1 MRVHTTWGLRAIGA
15 ALSRPDAVTL
25 DASDMELD
33 GFVDD
38 TRSEYRQRSVT
49 RTEVGGS
56 ISLLAPAC
64 GDRYVGF
71 VIYDE
76 SRGAEPVDIEIDGV
90 VVATAIA
97 DANNRR
103 ERLFTLSESRRFE
116 GGERVR
122 LVAHGASG
130 RYRIE
135 RVAFLTELPEAT
147 ERPFEIR
154 RLHVGA
160 AEESASASSV
170 EARITWTTTRD
181 ASCRVEYWGDGSN
194 GRAIVEEDELGM
206 NHRVVLR
213 GLETDAAY
221 RYRVVS
227 TDIDGATTQSEVGT
241 FSTRAAAAPAGSVR
255 SAHVPLTVTHEG
267 TPSYPS
273 APVTHGVPF
282 PEGVLGASDH
292 LRLCDPA
299 GAEVTLQAST
309 LGRWLDGSAKWA
321 LLDFHA
327 DTAAGQS
334 APYTLEYGAD
344 VRRGADE
351 SPLTV
356 DESDDTL
363 TIDAGPLTVVVDR
376 SHFAPFSEIRVAGRA
391 LITGSRLVVTDV
403 DGAVFTSTRVAVT
416 TVEVEDR
423 GPVRCA
429 VRIEGRHADEHGV
442 ELFTSICRLH
452 VYAGQP
458 YVRLDHTFVCDASSE
473 TFIDIAS
480 MTLEIDTPESD
491 TDGMHVFQTHDDARV
506 VDGEEREGRCDGRF
520 RVGGLDVVVPDFWQ
534 SYPKSFRALPGR
546 VDLGICPSLDGVHYS
561 EEGEDEHKLY
571 FYLKHGRYRFREGV
585 AKTHTVYLG
594 ADVPPLPLP
603 TVQAPAEWYC
613 DSGALGEMTPA
624 GSGRFGVYEAKVAQA
639 LDGYRANR
647 EAGSEYGMLNYGD
660 WWGERRWNWG
670 NSEYDTAY
678 GFFLQWARSGDPG
691 WFAEAALAALHHR
704 DVDVCHASADAGRVD
719 GVYTHCIGHTG
730 GYYPDG
736 YRPGAITRASFSVSH
751 TWVDGFLLHHFLTGD
766 RRSMAVARRIAD
778 RYDADGTRNYDF
790 TNCRSN
796 GWHLILTMAMY
807 HATRDRF
814 YLNAGHLIVERTLER
829 QTDDGGWRRM
839 MVPGHCYHEPPRH
852 TGNAGFMV
860 GILLAGLKLYHQA
873 TGDAAVADAI
883 VRGAEFLIDDMW
895 VDDSDGFRY
904 TSCPESS
911 LCTDNFHRGIDGIGY
926 AWRISGSEVCA
937 EILPRATEMAIDRLS
952 PSGKSISASL
962 RHAPSVLRDVARL
975 LDGRVD

>member
-1 MRVHTTWGLRAIGA
+1 MDVQTTWGLQAVNV
-15 ALSRPDAVTL
+15 ALSRPNAVTL
-25 DASDMELD
+25 DASDLDLD

-64 GDRYVGF
+64 GERYLGF

-76 SRGAEPVDIEIDGV
+76 ARGAERVDVEIDGV
-90 VVATAIA
+90 LVATAIA

-103 ERLFTLSESRRFE
+103 ERLFTLSKPFRFD

-122 LVAHGASG
+122 LVAPATSG
-130 RYRIE
+130 LYRIE
-135 RVAFLTELPEAT
+135 RVAFLTELPDAI
-147 ERPFEIR
+147 ERSFEIR
-154 RLHVGA
+154 HLCAEVV
-160 AEESASASSV
+160 EESTSTASV
-170 EARITWTTTRD
+170 DGRITWTTNRD
-181 ASCRVEYWGDGSN
+181 ARCRVEYWRDGSN
-194 GRAIVEEDELGM
+194 GQASVEEDELGM

-213 GLETDAAY
+213 GLGTDVAY
-221 RYRVVS
+221 RYRVVA
-227 TDIDGATTQSEVGT
+227 TDIEGATAHSDVST
-241 FSTRAAAAPAGSVR
+241 FSTCPVTARESSVR
-255 SAHVPLTVTHEG
+255 LGRVPLSVTGEG
-267 TPSYPS
+267 
-273 APVTHGVPF
+273 AACVPVTHGVPF
-282 PEGVLGASDH
+282 REGVLGTCDH
-292 LRLCDPA
+292 LRLCDPS
-299 GAEVTLQAST
+299 GAEATLQVST
-309 LGRWLDGSAKWA
+309 LGRWLDGSVKWA

-327 DTAAGQS
+327 NAAADES
-334 APYTLEYGAD
+334 TRYTLEYGSD
-344 VRRGADE
+344 VHRGAHD
-351 SPLTV
+351 SPLRV
-356 DESDDTL
+356 EESSDTL
-363 TIDAGPLTVVVDR
+363 TVETGALTVVVDK
-376 SHFAPFSEIRVAGRA
+376 SHFAPFSEIRMAGRQ
-391 LITGSRLVVTDV
+391 LVTGSRIVVTDV
-403 DGAVFTSTRVAVT
+403 DGARYTSTHVAAT
-416 TVEVEDR
+416 EIEVEDL
-423 GPVRCA
+423 GPVRCC
-429 VRIEGRHADEHGV
+429 VRVEGRHADEQGV

-452 VYAGQP
+452 IYAGQP
-458 YVRLDHTFVCDASSE
+458 YVRLDHTFVCDASAE

-480 MTLEIDTPESD
+480 MALEIDTPESGAE
-491 TDGMHVFQTHDDARV
+491 GMHVFQTHDDEYV
-506 VDGEEREGRCDGRF
+506 VNGETRAGRCDGRV

-534 SYPKSFRALPGR
+534 SYPKSIQVLPGR

-571 FYLKHGRYRFREGV
+571 FYLKEGRYRFREGLS
-585 AKTHTVYLG
+585 KTHTVYIG
-594 ADVPPLPLP
+594 AGVPSLPLP

-613 DSGALGEMTPA
+613 DSGALGEMAPA
-624 GSGRFGVYEAKVAQA
+624 ESGRFVDYETKVTQA
-639 LDGYRANR
+639 LDGYQANR
-647 EAGSEYGMLNYGD
+647 ESGSEYGMLNYGD

-678 GFFLQWARSGDPG
+678 GFFLQGARSGDPR
-691 WFAEAALAALHHR
+691 WFAEASLAALHHR
-704 DVDVCHASADAGRVD
+704 DVDVCHASVDTGRVG

-778 RYDADGTRNYDF
+778 RYDADGMRHYDF

-860 GILLAGLKLYHQA
+860 GILLAGMKLYHQA
-873 TGDAAVADAI
+873 TGDSAVADAI

-926 AWRISGSEVCA
+926 AWRISGSEMCA
-937 EILPRATEMAIDRLS
+937 GILPRATQMAIDRLS

-962 RHAPSVLRDVARL
+962 RHAPSVLRDVAHL
-975 LDGRVD
+975 LDGLGD